1 MKKGREGGGG
11 KDSQIKVEKGGR
23 ALLRGY
29 YYHAIQLIT
38 EALPMIPMIHWV
50 SKAHFF
56 PDKQEYVVSRAKNK
70 TTVYVTF
77 VLVITPLLLFP
88 VLSPVQ
94 TSWKQKLAFQ
104 A

>member
-38 EALPMIPMIHWV
+38 EALPMIPMIH
-50 SKAHFF
+50 
-56 PDKQEYVVSRAKNK
+56 
-70 TTVYVTF
+70 
-77 VLVITPLLLFP
+77 
-88 VLSPVQ
+88 
-94 TSWKQKLAFQ
+94 
-104 A
+104 